1 MCWILMSFPDF
12 TSDLLVL
19 FSLYSLK
26 RIKSL
31 RHSESFF
38 FLISETL
45 VKSSEVSYDVAYFS
59 KDIYWKEKLG
69 CP

>member
-1 MCWILMSFPDF
+1 MSFPDF
-12 TSDLLVL
+12 TSDLRVL

-38 FLISETL
+38 FFLISETL
-45 VKSSEVSYDVAYFS
+45 VKSSEVSYNVAYFS